1 MPKFTLRQLELFAA
15 LPDHDTLS
23 SAAAALH
30 ISESALSHALSELEA
45 AVGEQ
50 LCVRR
55 KARGMRLTQA
65 GQYLAARARTI
76 VKETDGLVSELA
88 GVGGELRGPVALG
101 CYIGLASN
109 VLPSVMEG
117 FGKLH
122 PGVDISISVGDHR
135 DLLPKLETGAL
146 DAAIVYE
153 IGMPAR
159 LQRQEI
165 YQTEVMAI
173 LAESHPLA
181 GNPDVDLEEL
191 APEPLIM
198 LESQP
203 STGYTQLMFDER
215 GLTPT
220 YAARVPQ
227 IDLVRALVGR
237 GLGYSLLMSRPNQI
251 PVTTEGLPIVS
262 RPLRPRAG
270 ITSVVA
276 VWPDGVALS
285 ARARAVMDYATEVL
299 EGAETV

>member
-1 MPKFTLRQLELFAA
+1 MPRFTLRQLELFAA

-30 ISESALSHALSELEA
+30 ISESALSHALTELETA
-45 AVGEQ
+45 IGEQ

-76 VKETDGLVSELA
+76 LKETDGLVHELA
-88 GVGGELRGPVALG
+88 GVGGQLRGPVALG

-122 PGVDISISVGDHR
+122 PGVSIDITVGDHG

-146 DAAIVYE
+146 DAAIVYG
-153 IGMPAR
+153 IGMPAS
-159 LQRQEI
+159 LQRQQI
-165 YQTEVMAI
+165 YTTEVMAI
-173 LAESHPLA
+173 LAETHPLA
-181 GNPDVDLEEL
+181 AKPDVDLAEL

-215 GLTPT
+215 GLTPS

-270 ITSVVA
+270 ITAVVA
-276 VWPDGVALS
+276 VWPDGVTLS
-285 ARARAVMDYATEVL
+285 ARARAVVDYATEVL
-299 EGAETV
+299 QGAGTV

>member
-15 LPDHDTLS
+15 LPDHPTLS
-23 SAAAALH
+23 SAASALH
-30 ISESALSHALSELEA
+30 ISESALSHALNELEA

-55 KARGMRLTQA
+55 KARGMWLTQA

-76 VKETDGLVSELA
+76 LKETDGLVSELA
-88 GVGGELRGPVALG
+88 GVGGVLRGPVALG

-109 VLPSVMEG
+109 VLPSVLEG

-122 PGVDISISVGDHR
+122 PGVDISITVGDHG
-135 DLLPKLETGAL
+135 DLLPRLETGAL
-146 DAAIVYE
+146 DAAIVYD
-153 IGMPAR
+153 IGMPAG
-159 LQRQEI
+159 LQRQAI

-181 GNPDVDLEEL
+181 SKPELDLADL

-198 LESQP
+198 LESVP
-203 STGYTQLMFDER
+203 STGYTQLMFAER

-220 YAARVPQ
+220 LAAQVPQ

-262 RPLRPRAG
+262 RPLLPRAG
-270 ITSVVA
+270 GTSVVA
-276 VWPDGVALS
+276 VWPDGIALS
-285 ARARAVMDYATEVL
+285 ARAQAVMDYASEVL
-299 EGAETV
+299 EGIVTA